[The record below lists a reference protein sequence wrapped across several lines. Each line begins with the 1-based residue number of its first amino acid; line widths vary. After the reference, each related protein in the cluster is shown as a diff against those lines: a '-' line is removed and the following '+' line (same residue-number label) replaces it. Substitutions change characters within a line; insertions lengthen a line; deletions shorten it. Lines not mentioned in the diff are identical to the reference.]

1 MDMIPDKYIF
11 DKADSLSNFLDRSRF
26 NGLLLDGLL
35 AYINNHPD
43 RTLTLDPL
51 GFFNTAYFFANRV
64 MFELFPEIDI
74 RNHYIGE
81 CMDRTQDVVTR
92 DIVIAM
98 LYVILDRISNPPG
111 KVIRFCNQLEVI
123 YNYREGY
130 LGDITQISDDCDNAG
145 VSSDWYW
152 TPPAVAGYSVIG
164 MDVNW
169 REATEDF
176 KYDNV
181 KAYSDAS
188 YDEEDRFFVMK
199 DILAALDEFVKNNP
213 DSLTERQIGGVRFL
227 HSTAKFAYDKTVKKA
242 EDEKKRKEEEEKK
255 AAEAAADLPSPEVV
269 EYENKLAEKDKVIK
283 ALNDRIIELGLQI
296 DEKDRDLESQAGDI
310 VFLNQALEDQK
321 KQILDEAQEDPL
333 DEPDKRTQRIVTLY
347 LYEIL
352 KKAGMG
358 TKESPFNITD
368 VAELIHYLT
377 GFSFNTVRTSLHSG
391 TVPSKSKKEVREVA
405 KILKKLNLSVSIE

>member
-1 MDMIPDKYIF
+1 MIPDKYIF

-35 AYINNHPD
+35 AYMNNNPD
-43 RTLTLDPL
+43 RTLSLDPL
-51 GFFNTAYFFANRV
+51 GFFNTAYYFANRV

-98 LYVILDRISNPPG
+98 LYVILDRIANPPG

-123 YNYREGY
+123 YNYRDGY
-130 LGDITQISDDCDNAG
+130 LVDITQISDDCDTAR
-145 VSSDWYW
+145 VASDWYW

-164 MDVNW
+164 MEVDW
-169 REATEDF
+169 REATENF
-176 KYDNV
+176 VYDNV
-181 KAYSDAS
+181 KAYSDAC
-188 YDEEDRFFVMK
+188 YDAEDRYFVMK
-199 DILAALDEFVKNNP
+199 DVLAALDEFIKSNP
-213 DSLTERQIGGVRFL
+213 DILTERQIGGIRFL
-227 HSTAKFAYDKTVKKA
+227 HSTAKFEYDKIVK
-242 EDEKKRKEEEEKK
+242 KEEEEKRRK
-255 AAEAAADLPSPEVV
+255 EEAEKEAAEAAADLPSPEAV

-310 VFLNQALEDQK
+310 VFLNQALDDQK
-321 KQILDEAQEDPL
+321 QRILDEIQEDPL
-333 DEPDKRTQRIVTLY
+333 DEPDSRTQRIVTLY

-358 TKESPFNITD
+358 SKESPFNITD

-377 GFSFNTVRTSLHSG
+377 GFSFNTIRTSLHSG